1 MACEVNLALQELIQY
16 VLHVTIPV
24 VRHSDAPPLYSTV
37 SSTDNYYKILTMLIF
52 LPLPTAL
59 NDAGTGMIEVN
70 S

>member
-1 MACEVNLALQELIQY
+1 MACEVYLELIQY

-24 VRHSDAPPLYSTV
+24 VRHSDAPPLYNTV
-37 SSTDNYYKILTMLIF
+37 NGTNNYNKILTKPIF

-59 NDAGTGMIEVN
+59 NDGGTVMIEVN